1 MDRLATNLPMFEGE
15 KKGGKKERQRE
26 RERFEFRSLLLP
38 RVLLRPGRDIGE
50 RCQ

>member
-26 RERFEFRSLLLP
+26 RERDLSFAASSYPVFCFDQEE
-38 RVLLRPGRDIGE
+38 I
-50 RCQ
+50 